1 MSYSNPRETLLVDAK
16 EVLVKIGSGIN
27 SILPVRQRP
36 DGSPLFIPFLT
47 LTWLSSAL
55 KRALYFAFGSHS
67 LVPRELDLDAKA
79 TVNGW
84 RRGDDHVF
92 AAVQNR
98 SVAPRVAVFALH

>member
-1 MSYSNPRETLLVDAK
+1 MSCSRPRVTLLGGA
-16 EVLVKIGSGIN
+16 EEIQVKIGSGIN
-27 SILPVRQRP
+27 SILPIRQPP
-36 DGSPLFIPFLT
+36 DGSPLFIPVLT
-47 LTWLSSAL
+47 LTWICLAP
-55 KRALYFAFGSHS
+55 KRVLYFAFDSYS
-67 LVPRELDLDAKA
+67 LVPREQDLDAKA